1 MKSEQIKHIT
11 NSHYRKLK
19 KYSKKIAEDSDVE
32 EIREF
37 RVEYKKLRA
46 FFRMLSQRNEAGEEI
61 KIAKELKSF
70 YHVSGSIRDLQ
81 LQLQR
86 IKEVTKQEAKKPSAY
101 LALLQKEI
109 KKLKPELTELF
120 EKKPVSESK
129 KKTDKA
135 MPDKFFLR
143 NYKDFIHQKWD
154 TAGTII
160 KRGYFSD
167 DNIHSIRKIL
177 KDLFY
182 NLKAYRETDHDLP
195 SSGIWKGKD
204 EHYVH
209 ILLDQLGN
217 FQDRSTAIAL
227 LKSYWINSLNSHE
240 QVLLNRIKKT
250 WLKEKRSMKNLLM
263 TKLKK
268 DIPRGRGSKN

>member
-19 KYSKKIAEDSDVE
+19 KYSKKIAEDPDVE

-37 RVEYKKLRA
+37 RTEYKKLRA

-61 KIAKELKSF
+61 KIAKELKSLN
-70 YHVSGSIRDLQ
+70 HTIGSIRDLQ
-81 LQLQR
+81 LELQQ
-86 IKEVTKQEAKKPSAY
+86 IKEATKQEPKKPSAY
-101 LALLQKEI
+101 LALLRKEI

-135 MPDKFFLR
+135 MPDKFLLR
-143 NYKDFIHQKWD
+143 NYKDFMRQKRD
-154 TAGTII
+154 AADTII

-182 NLKAYRETDHDLP
+182 SLKAYRKTDHDLP

-204 EHYVH
+204 EQYVH
-209 ILLDQLGN
+209 TLLDELGN
-217 FQDRSTAIAL
+217 FQNRSTAIAL
-227 LKSYWINSLNSHE
+227 LKSYWIKSLNSHE
-240 QVLLNRIKKT
+240 QALLQRIKKT
-250 WLKEKRSMKNLLM
+250 WIREKRSMKNLLIR
-263 TKLKK
+263 KLKK
-268 DIPRGRGSKN
+268 DIPQWAGK